1 MNKILTAA
9 LMGLLF
15 AGICAEADEPVQ
27 EEVRHAIA
35 LNAEAVRDGVEAAVQ
50 ENVSVEA
57 TATVTTA
64 AEIKEAA
71 PAHSSGD
78 LAMFAVNNLWVMAGG
93 MLVFLMHLGFAC
105 VESGLARA
113 KNCNNILFKNTLT
126 PAIGFLS
133 YAFCGFALMYPGVHW
148 IWENWFGF
156 AGFGLH
162 LPGGDP
168 FEYTNGQYTY
178 WTDFFFQGMFAAT
191 AATIV
196 SGAVAERVKL
206 SSYLIFTAIYVSVV
220 YPIVGSWG
228 WGGGWLDKLH
238 FHDFAG
244 STFVHSVGGWAALS
258 GVILLGPRIGK
269 YVDGKVMPI
278 MGHNMPLVTIG
289 VFLLWL
295 GWFGF
300 NGASALN
307 ADPQS
312 VSLVLVNT
320 MIAASAA
327 VVSSMLTSRI
337 MLHHPDLSM
346 TMNGCL
352 AGLVGV
358 TAGADCVSVGAAV
371 IIGLVSGIIVVPAVV
386 IFDRLHLDDPVGALS
401 VHLVNGVWG
410 TLAVGIFSNVPEY
423 TFKVQLLGAVV
434 IGLVSFVS
442 SFAIFFALKKIAGI
456 RVSEEEELR
465 GLDLCEHGG
474 EAYPG
479 FQFFVNM

>member
-1 MNKILTAA
+1 MNKIVTAA
-9 LMGLLF
+9 LMSLIV
-15 AGICAEADEPVQ
+15 AGVCMGAD
-27 EEVRHAIA
+27 
-35 LNAEAVRDGVEAAVQ
+35 G
-50 ENVSVEA
+50 
-57 TATVTTA
+57 TA
-64 AEIKEAA
+64 AAGATGAVTASAA
-71 PAHSSGD
+71 EVAEVAETVIQQAEPSTAD
-78 LAMFAVNNLWVMAGG
+78 RAMFAVNNLWVMAGG

-113 KNCNNILFKNTLT
+113 KNCNNILFKNTMT

-133 YAFCGFALMYPGVHW
+133 YAICGFALMYPGVHW
-148 IWENWFGF
+148 LWENWFGF
-156 AGFGLH
+156 AGLGLH
-162 LPGGDP
+162 LPPGDAIA
-168 FEYTNGQYTY
+168 YHNGEYTY

-206 SSYLIFTAIYVSVV
+206 SSYLIFTAIYVSFA
-220 YPIVGSWG
+220 YPIMGSWG
-228 WGGGWLDKLH
+228 WGGGWLAQLN

-307 ADPQS
+307 ADPS
-312 VSLVLVNT
+312 KVSLVLVNT

-371 IIGLVSGIIVVPAVV
+371 VIGLVAGIIVVPAVV
-386 IFDRLHLDDPVGALS
+386 FFDRIHLDDPVGALS
-401 VHLVNGVWG
+401 VHLVNGIWG
-410 TLAVGIFSNVPEY
+410 TLAVGIFSPDY
-423 TFKVQLLGAVV
+423 SFLVQLLGAAV
-434 IGLVSFVS
+434 IGLVSFAS
-442 SFAIFFALKKIAGI
+442 SFLIFLALKKTVGI
-456 RVSEEEELR
+456 RVSESEELR

>member
-1 MNKILTAA
+1 MNKFVLSIL
-9 LMGLLF
+9 GVLLLSGVC
-15 AGICAEADEPVQ
+15 AGAEPA
-27 EEVRHAIA
+27 
-35 LNAEAVRDGVEAAVQ
+35 
-50 ENVSVEA
+50 
-57 TATVTTA
+57 
-64 AEIKEAA
+64 AA
-71 PAHSSGD
+71 PSTAD
-78 LAMFAVNNLWVMAGG
+78 QAMFAVNNLWVMAGG

-113 KNCNNILFKNTLT
+113 KNCSNILFKNTMT

-133 YAFCGFALMYPGVHW
+133 YAICGFAIMYPGTHW
-148 IWENWFGF
+148 LWENVLGF
-156 AGFGLH
+156 NGFGLH
-162 LPGGDP
+162 LPPGAPID
-168 FEYTNGQYTY
+168 YHNGEYTY

-206 SSYLIFTAIYVSVV
+206 SSYLIFTAIYVSIF
-220 YPIVGSWG
+220 YPIIGSWG
-228 WGGGWLDKLH
+228 WGGGWLAALN

-258 GVILLGPRIGK
+258 GVMLLGPRIGK

-307 ADPQS
+307 ADPQT

-352 AGLVGV
+352 AGLVGI
-358 TAGADCVSVGAAV
+358 TAGADCVGVGSAV
-371 IIGLVSGIIVVPAVV
+371 IIGLISGIIVVPAVV
-386 IFDRLHLDDPVGALS
+386 IFDRIHLDDPVGALS

-410 TLAVGIFSNVPEY
+410 TLAVGIFAPEY
-423 TFKVQLLGAVV
+423 TFKVQLIGVLAVGAV
-434 IGLVSFVS
+434 SFIS
-442 SFAIFFALKKIAGI
+442 SFLIFWGLKKLTGI
-456 RVSEEEELR
+456 RVSEAEELR

>member
-1 MNKILTAA
+1 MNKRFLLISAA
-9 LMGLLF
+9 LLLSTF
-15 AGICAEADEPVQ
+15 CAGAEAM
-27 EEVRHAIA
+27 
-35 LNAEAVRDGVEAAVQ
+35 
-50 ENVSVEA
+50 A
-57 TATVTTA
+57 TAVPSTA
-64 AEIKEAA
+64 NQA
-71 PAHSSGD
+71 
-78 LAMFAVNNLWVMAGG
+78 LFAVNNLWVMMGG

-133 YAFCGFALMYPGVHW
+133 YAVCGFALMYPGVHW
-148 IWENWFGF
+148 IYQNWFGF

-162 LPGGDP
+162 LPAGAPID
-168 FEYTNGQYTY
+168 YHNGEFTY

-206 SSYLIFTAIYVSVV
+206 SSYLIFTAIYVSIV

-228 WGGGWLDKLH
+228 WGGGWLDALH

-258 GVILLGPRIGK
+258 GVILLGPRLGK

-307 ADPQS
+307 ADPEK

-327 VVSSMLTSRI
+327 VVSSMLISRI

-358 TAGADCVSVGAAV
+358 TAGADCVSVGGAV
-371 IIGLVSGIIVVPAVV
+371 IIGFVAGLIVVPAVV
-386 IFDRLHLDDPVGALS
+386 VFDRLHLDDPVGALS
-401 VHLVNGVWG
+401 VHLVNGIWG
-410 TLAVGIFSNVPEY
+410 TLAVGIFSPEY
-423 TFKVQLLGAVV
+423 SFLVQLLGAITV
-434 IGLVSFVS
+434 GAVSFVS
-442 SFAIFFALKKIAGI
+442 SFLIFYALKKITGI

>member
-9 LMGLLF
+9 LMSLAF
-15 AGICAEADEPVQ
+15 VGICFAAAPDASDDPSAQQNIEAGAGVDGQTIGETAKVVI
-27 EEVRHAIA
+27 EEKIEAPA
-35 LNAEAVRDGVEAAVQ
+35 PEAVV
-50 ENVSVEA
+50 
-57 TATVTTA
+57 
-64 AEIKEAA
+64 KAA
-71 PAHSSGD
+71 PPTKAD
-78 LAMFAVNNLWVMAGG
+78 QAMFAVNNLWVMAGG

-113 KNCNNILFKNTLT
+113 KNCNNILFKNSMT

-148 IWENWFGF
+148 LCGNWLGF

-162 LPGGDP
+162 LPAGDP
-168 FEYTNGQYTY
+168 ILYHNGEFTY

-228 WGGGWLDKLH
+228 WGGGWLDAMH

-307 ADPQS
+307 ADPGK

-371 IIGLVSGIIVVPAVV
+371 IIGLVSGVIVVPAVV
-386 IFDRLHLDDPVGALS
+386 LFDRIRLDDPVGALS

-410 TLAVGIFSNVPEY
+410 TLAVGIFSVVPEY
-423 TFKVQLLGAVV
+423 TFKVQLLGALV

>member
-1 MNKILTAA
+1 MKKLCFLITTALLLTGFCAGAA
-9 LMGLLF
+9 
-15 AGICAEADEPVQ
+15 E
-27 EEVRHAIA
+27 
-35 LNAEAVRDGVEAAVQ
+35 NA
-50 ENVSVEA
+50 A
-57 TATVTTA
+57 TAPSA
-64 AEIKEAA
+64 AQ
-71 PAHSSGD
+71 
-78 LAMFAVNNLWVMAGG
+78 AMFAVNNLWVMIGG

-113 KNCNNILFKNTLT
+113 KNCNNILFKNTMT

-133 YAFCGFALMYPGVHW
+133 YAVCGFALMYPGTQW
-148 IWENWFGF
+148 IITNWLGF
-156 AGFGLH
+156 SGFGLH
-162 LPGGDP
+162 LPSGDP
-168 FEYTNGQYTY
+168 ITYHNGEYTY

-206 SSYLIFTAIYVSVV
+206 SSYLIFTAVYVSIA
-220 YPIVGSWG
+220 YPIIGSWG
-228 WGGGWLDKLH
+228 WGGGWLSTLK

-269 YVDGKVMPI
+269 YIDGKVMPI

-307 ADPQS
+307 ADPQK

-337 MLHHPDLSM
+337 LLHHPDLSM

-358 TAGADCVSVGAAV
+358 TAGADCVSVGSAV
-371 IIGLVSGIIVVPAVV
+371 IIGLIAGVIVVPAVV
-386 IFDRLHLDDPVGALS
+386 LFDRMHLDDPVGALS

-410 TLAVGIFSNVPEY
+410 TLAVGIFSDEY
-423 TFKVQLLGAVV
+423 SFTVQLIGAAAV
-434 IGLVSFVS
+434 GLVSFCS
-442 SFAIFFALKKIAGI
+442 SFVIFWVLKKTTGI

>member
-1 MNKILTAA
+1 MNKIVTAA
-9 LMGLLF
+9 LMSLIV
-15 AGICAEADEPVQ
+15 AGICMGAD
-27 EEVRHAIA
+27 
-35 LNAEAVRDGVEAAVQ
+35 G
-50 ENVSVEA
+50 
-57 TATVTTA
+57 TA
-64 AEIKEAA
+64 AAGAA
-71 PAHSSGD
+71 GAVTASVAEVAEVAETVIQQAEPSTAD
-78 LAMFAVNNLWVMAGG
+78 RAMFAVNNLWVMAGG

-113 KNCNNILFKNTLT
+113 KNCNNILFKNTMT

-133 YAFCGFALMYPGVHW
+133 YAICGFALMYPGVHW
-148 IWENWFGF
+148 LWENWFGF

-162 LPGGDP
+162 LPPGDAIA
-168 FEYTNGQYTY
+168 YHNGEYTY

-206 SSYLIFTAIYVSVV
+206 SSYLIFTAIYVSFA
-220 YPIVGSWG
+220 YPIMGSWG
-228 WGGGWLDKLH
+228 WGGGWLAQLN

-307 ADPQS
+307 ADPS
-312 VSLVLVNT
+312 KVSLVLVNT

-371 IIGLVSGIIVVPAVV
+371 VIGLVAGIIVVPAVV
-386 IFDRLHLDDPVGALS
+386 FFDRIHLDDPVGALS
-401 VHLVNGVWG
+401 VHLVNGIWG
-410 TLAVGIFSNVPEY
+410 TLAVGIFSQEY
-423 TFKVQLLGAVV
+423 SFLVQLLGAAV
-434 IGLVSFVS
+434 IGVVSFTS
-442 SFAIFFALKKIAGI
+442 SFLIFLALKKTVGI
-456 RVSEEEELR
+456 RVSESEELR

>member
-1 MNKILTAA
+1 MNKILSVA
-9 LMGLLF
+9 LLGLVC
-15 AGICAEADEPVQ
+15 AGICCGAEEQAAEVVTAVQ
-27 EEVRHAIA
+27 T
-35 LNAEAVRDGVEAAVQ
+35 VEASGAAVT
-50 ENVSVEA
+50 E
-57 TATVTTA
+57 TAEVVA
-64 AEIKEAA
+64 AAAA
-71 PAHSSGD
+71 PSTAD

-113 KNCNNILFKNTLT
+113 KNCNNILFKNTMT

-133 YAFCGFALMYPGVHW
+133 YAVCGFALMYPGVHW
-148 IWENWFGF
+148 IWNNWFGF

-162 LPGGDP
+162 LPAGDP
-168 FEYTNGQYTY
+168 IAYHNGEFTY

-206 SSYLIFTAIYVSVV
+206 SSYLIFTAVYVSIV

-228 WGGGWLDKLH
+228 WGGGWLDAMH

-307 ADPQS
+307 ADPQK

-327 VVSSMLTSRI
+327 VVSSMLTSRF

-371 IIGLVSGIIVVPAVV
+371 VIGLVAGVIVVPAVV
-386 IFDRLHLDDPVGALS
+386 MFDRLHLDDPVGALS

-410 TLAVGIFSNVPEY
+410 TLAVGIFSPEY
-423 TFKVQLLGAVV
+423 RFLPQLVGAVV

-442 SFAIFFALKKIAGI
+442 SFAIFFVLKKTAGI

>member
-1 MNKILTAA
+1 MNKILTVA
-9 LMGLLF
+9 LMSLIA
-15 AGICAEADEPVQ
+15 AGVCMGAD
-27 EEVRHAIA
+27 
-35 LNAEAVRDGVEAAVQ
+35 G
-50 ENVSVEA
+50 
-57 TATVTTA
+57 TA
-64 AEIKEAA
+64 AAGAA
-71 PAHSSGD
+71 GAVTASAAEVAEVAETVIQQAEPSTAD
-78 LAMFAVNNLWVMAGG
+78 RAMFAVNNLWVMAGG

-113 KNCNNILFKNTLT
+113 KNCNNILFKNTMT

-133 YAFCGFALMYPGVHW
+133 YAICGFALMYPGVHW
-148 IWENWFGF
+148 LWENWFGF

-162 LPGGDP
+162 LPPGDAIA
-168 FEYTNGQYTY
+168 YHNGEYTY

-206 SSYLIFTAIYVSVV
+206 SSYLIFTAIYVSFA
-220 YPIVGSWG
+220 YPIMGSWG
-228 WGGGWLDKLH
+228 WGGGWLAQLN

-307 ADPQS
+307 ADPS
-312 VSLVLVNT
+312 KVSLVLVNT

-371 IIGLVSGIIVVPAVV
+371 VIGLVAGIIVVPAVV
-386 IFDRLHLDDPVGALS
+386 FFDRIHLDDPVGALS
-401 VHLVNGVWG
+401 VHLVNGIWG
-410 TLAVGIFSNVPEY
+410 TLAVGIFSAEY
-423 TFKVQLLGAVV
+423 SFLVQLLGAAV
-434 IGLVSFVS
+434 IGLVSFTS
-442 SFAIFFALKKIAGI
+442 SFLIFLALKKTVGI
-456 RVSEEEELR
+456 RVSESEELR

>member
-1 MNKILTAA
+1 MNKMMTAA
-9 LMGLLF
+9 LMSLVFVGMC
-15 AGICAEADEPVQ
+15 AGAEEA
-27 EEVRHAIA
+27 
-35 LNAEAVRDGVEAAVQ
+35 AEAVAEVTAVTETVQ
-50 ENVSVEA
+50 E
-57 TATVTTA
+57 TA
-64 AEIKEAA
+64 APSTA
-71 PAHSSGD
+71 D
-78 LAMFAVNNLWVMAGG
+78 YAMFAVNNLWVMAGG

-113 KNCNNILFKNTLT
+113 KNCNNILFKNTMT

-133 YAFCGFALMYPGVHW
+133 YAVCGFALMYPGVHW
-148 IWENWFGF
+148 IWNNWFGF

-162 LPGGDP
+162 LPAGDP
-168 FEYTNGQYTY
+168 IAYHNGEFTY

-206 SSYLIFTAIYVSVV
+206 SSYLIFTAVYVSVV

-228 WGGGWLDKLH
+228 WGGGWLDAMH

-307 ADPQS
+307 AEPQK

-327 VVSSMLTSRI
+327 VWVSCALTS
-337 MLHHPDLSM
+337 
-346 TMNGCL
+346 L
-352 AGLVGV
+352 A
-358 TAGADCVSVGAAV
+358 
-371 IIGLVSGIIVVPAVV
+371 
-386 IFDRLHLDDPVGALS
+386 
-401 VHLVNGVWG
+401 
-410 TLAVGIFSNVPEY
+410 
-423 TFKVQLLGAVV
+423 
-434 IGLVSFVS
+434 
-442 SFAIFFALKKIAGI
+442 
-456 RVSEEEELR
+456 
-465 GLDLCEHGG
+465 
-474 EAYPG
+474 
-479 FQFFVNM
+479 

>member
-1 MNKILTAA
+1 MNKIVTAA
-9 LMGLLF
+9 LMSLIV
-15 AGICAEADEPVQ
+15 AGICMGAD
-27 EEVRHAIA
+27 
-35 LNAEAVRDGVEAAVQ
+35 G
-50 ENVSVEA
+50 
-57 TATVTTA
+57 TA
-64 AEIKEAA
+64 AAGAA
-71 PAHSSGD
+71 GAVTASAAEVAEVAETVIQQAEPSTAD
-78 LAMFAVNNLWVMAGG
+78 RAMFAVNNLWVMAGG

-113 KNCNNILFKNTLT
+113 KNCNNILFKNTMT

-148 IWENWFGF
+148 IWDNWFGF

-162 LPGGDP
+162 LPAGDP
-168 FEYTNGQYTY
+168 IAYHNGEFTY

-228 WGGGWLDKLH
+228 WGGGWLDALH

-307 ADPQS
+307 ADPS
-312 VSLVLVNT
+312 KVSLVLVNT

-327 VVSSMLTSRI
+327 VVSSMLTSKI

-352 AGLVGV
+352 AGLVGI
-358 TAGADCVSVGAAV
+358 TAGADCVSVGSAV
-371 IIGLVSGIIVVPAVV
+371 IIGLIAGIIVVPAVV
-386 IFDRLHLDDPVGALS
+386 LFDRAHLDDPVGALS

-410 TLAVGIFSNVPEY
+410 TLAVGIFSVVPEH
-423 TFKVQLLGAVV
+423 TFKVQFLGAVV
-434 IGLVSFVS
+434 IGVVSFVS
-442 SFAIFFALKKIAGI
+442 SFAIFFALKKISGI

>member
-1 MNKILTAA
+1 MNKILSAA
-9 LMGLLF
+9 LLGLF
-15 AGICAEADEPVQ
+15 CAGIAFGAEEQA
-27 EEVRHAIA
+27 
-35 LNAEAVRDGVEAAVQ
+35 AEAVAEAAVAV
-50 ENVSVEA
+50 ESVTVAEA
-57 TATVTTA
+57 TAPSTA
-64 AEIKEAA
+64 DYA
-71 PAHSSGD
+71 
-78 LAMFAVNNLWVMAGG
+78 LFAVNNLWVMAGG

-113 KNCNNILFKNTLT
+113 KNCNNILFKNTMT

-133 YAFCGFALMYPGVHW
+133 YAVCGFALMYPGVHW
-148 IWENWFGF
+148 IWNNWFGF

-162 LPGGDP
+162 LPAGDP
-168 FEYTNGQYTY
+168 IAYHNGEFTY

-206 SSYLIFTAIYVSVV
+206 SSYLIFTAVYVSVV
-220 YPIVGSWG
+220 YPVVGSWG
-228 WGGGWLDKLH
+228 WGGGWLDAMH

-278 MGHNMPLVTIG
+278 MGHNMP
-289 VFLLWL
+289 
-295 GWFGF
+295 
-300 NGASALN
+300 AE
-307 ADPQS
+307 PQK

-327 VVSSMLTSRI
+327 VVSSMLTSKI

-352 AGLVGV
+352 AGLVGI
-358 TAGADCVSVGAAV
+358 TAGADCVSVGSAV
-371 IIGLVSGIIVVPAVV
+371 IIGLIAGIIVVPAVV
-386 IFDRLHLDDPVGALS
+386 FFDRLHLDDPVGALS

-410 TLAVGIFSNVPEY
+410 TLAVGIFSVVPEY
-423 TFKVQLLGAVV
+423 TFKVQLLGAAAV
-434 IGLVSFVS
+434 GLVSFVS

>member
-1 MNKILTAA
+1 MNNRNKYFLPILLSMVCAGA
-9 LMGLLF
+9 CF
-15 AGICAEADEPVQ
+15 AGDPEA
-27 EEVRHAIA
+27 
-35 LNAEAVRDGVEAAVQ
+35 AEAVEP
-50 ENVSVEA
+50 S
-57 TATVTTA
+57 TA
-64 AEIKEAA
+64 
-71 PAHSSGD
+71 D
-78 LAMFAVNNLWVMAGG
+78 RAMFAVNNLWVMAGG

-113 KNCNNILFKNTLT
+113 KNCNNILFKNTMT

-133 YAFCGFALMYPGVHW
+133 YAVCGFALMYPGVHW

-162 LPGGDP
+162 LPPGDAIA
-168 FEYTNGQYTY
+168 YHNGEYTY

-206 SSYLIFTAIYVSVV
+206 SSYLIFTAIYVSFA
-220 YPIVGSWG
+220 YPIMGSWG
-228 WGGGWLDKLH
+228 WGGGWLAKMN

-307 ADPQS
+307 ADPS
-312 VSLVLVNT
+312 KVSLVLVNT

-371 IIGLVSGIIVVPAVV
+371 VIGLIAGIIVVPAVV
-386 IFDRLHLDDPVGALS
+386 FFDRIHLDDPVGALS
-401 VHLVNGVWG
+401 VHLVNGIWG
-410 TLAVGIFSNVPEY
+410 TLAVGIFSPEY
-423 TFKVQLLGAVV
+423 SFLVQLLGAAV
-434 IGLVSFVS
+434 IGLVSFTS
-442 SFAIFFALKKIAGI
+442 SFLIFLALKKTVGI
-456 RVSEEEELR
+456 RVSESEELR

>member
-1 MNKILTAA
+1 MNKILTVA
-9 LMGLLF
+9 LMSLIA
-15 AGICAEADEPVQ
+15 AGVCMGAD
-27 EEVRHAIA
+27 
-35 LNAEAVRDGVEAAVQ
+35 G
-50 ENVSVEA
+50 
-57 TATVTTA
+57 TA
-64 AEIKEAA
+64 AAGAA
-71 PAHSSGD
+71 GAVTASAAEVAEVAETVIQQAEPSTAD
-78 LAMFAVNNLWVMAGG
+78 RAMFAVNNLWVMAGG

-113 KNCNNILFKNTLT
+113 KNCNNILFKNTMT

-133 YAFCGFALMYPGVHW
+133 YAICGFALMYPGVHW
-148 IWENWFGF
+148 LWENWFGF

-162 LPGGDP
+162 LPPGDAIA
-168 FEYTNGQYTY
+168 YHNGEYTY

-206 SSYLIFTAIYVSVV
+206 SSYLIFTAIYVSFA
-220 YPIVGSWG
+220 YPIMGSWG
-228 WGGGWLDKLH
+228 WGGGWLAQLN

-307 ADPQS
+307 ADPS
-312 VSLVLVNT
+312 KVSLVLVNT

-371 IIGLVSGIIVVPAVV
+371 VIGLVAGIIVVPAVV
-386 IFDRLHLDDPVGALS
+386 FFDRIHLDDPVGALS
-401 VHLVNGVWG
+401 VHLVNGIWG
-410 TLAVGIFSNVPEY
+410 TLAVGIFSAEY
-423 TFKVQLLGAVV
+423 SFLVQLLGAAV
-434 IGLVSFVS
+434 IGVVSFTS
-442 SFAIFFALKKIAGI
+442 SFLIFLALKKTVGI
-456 RVSEEEELR
+456 RVSESEELR